1 MSFFLTSTVSML
13 VVLGI
18 MVLVHEFGHF
28 AVAKLCGVRVEVF
41 SVGFGKR
48 LFGFRRGDTDY
59 RLSLLPLGGYVRM
72 SGESGPQTGSGMAYG
87 LDPDAKGKMP
97 PEFGPNSRATGD
109 PGEFCNHPRWQRIL
123 IGLAGPVSNFLLAL
137 LLMTGFYMMHNEVEA
152 FRSQPA
158 NIDFVSDHTAAAAAG
173 LKPGDLITRFDGV
186 GNPTWE
192 QVSIRAAM
200 NVGQTI
206 RVDVKRD
213 GQTISTQLTVPNPPG
228 SADFDFDT
236 IGFVPRMQE
245 NPIRVR
251 QIEDGMPAAKAGLKP
266 GDEILSVDGLTL
278 HSVDAMLA
286 FLQQDNGKPIQL
298 TVLRDGRT
306 FQINL
311 QPVMADAGNGHPP
324 VKLYR
329 IGFAPILPPLKIQ
342 QLPLP
347 AALKQSVHF
356 NLRYSGLIIEVLHR
370 MVTRRFA
377 MQDLSGPIGIAR
389 ETGLAV
395 EQPGWQP
402 LIGLMSIISLNLGI
416 FNLLPI
422 PILDGGVIVLL
433 LIEGVMRRDLNQ
445 EFKERIYQA
454 AFVVLLIFA
463 AFVMFND
470 ISKLQVFSKLKP

>member
-59 RLSLLPLGGYVRM
+59 RLSLLPLGGYVKM
-72 SGESGPQTGSGMAYG
+72 SGEAPGEGT
-87 LDPDAKGKMP
+87 
-97 PEFGPNSRATGD
+97 TGD
-109 PGEFCNHPRWQRIL
+109 PGEFSAHPRWQRIL
-123 IGLAGPVSNFLLAL
+123 IGLAGPVCNFLLAL
-137 LLMTGFYMMHNEVEA
+137 FLMTGFYMMHNEVEA
-152 FRSQPA
+152 FRSEPA
-158 NIDFVSDHTAAAAAG
+158 KIDFVSPHTAASDAG
-173 LKPGDLITRFDGV
+173 LQSGDLMTRFDNV
-186 GNPTWE
+186 TNPTWE
-192 QVSIRAAM
+192 QVSIRAAL
-200 NVGQTI
+200 NVGQTVPI
-206 RVDVKRD
+206 EVQRD
-213 GQTISTQLTVPNPPG
+213 GQTVAVQLRVPNPHG
-228 SADFDFDT
+228 TDDFDFDT
-236 IGFVPRMQE
+236 VGFVPKMQSE
-245 NPIRVR
+245 PIRVR
-251 QIEDGMPAAKAGLKP
+251 QIEPGMPAAKAGLQA
-266 GDEILSVDGLTL
+266 GDQILSVDGLSL

-286 FLQQDNGKPIQL
+286 FLQQGGGHPIHLTALRNGQ
-298 TVLRDGRT
+298 
-306 FQINL
+306 NL
-311 QPVMADAGNGHPP
+311 QIELQPIMADAGNGK
-324 VKLYR
+324 KLYR
-329 IGFAPILPPLKIQ
+329 IGFAPNLPPFKIQ

-347 AALKQSVHF
+347 EALHQSVHF
-356 NLRYSGLIIEVLHR
+356 NLRYSGLILEVLQR

-377 MQDLSGPIGIAR
+377 VQDLSGPIGIAR

-395 EQPGWQP
+395 QQPGWQP
-402 LIGLMSIISLNLGI
+402 IIGLMSIISLNLGI

-470 ISKLQVFSKLKP
+470 ISKLQVFTKLKP

>member
-1 MSFFLTSTVSML
+1 ML

-28 AVAKLCGVRVEVF
+28 AVAKMCGVRVEVF
-41 SVGFGKR
+41 SIGFGKR

-59 RLSLLPLGGYVRM
+59 RLSLLPLGGYVKM
-72 SGESGPQTGSGMAYG
+72 SGESPGEAS
-87 LDPDAKGKMP
+87 
-97 PEFGPNSRATGD
+97 TGD
-109 PGEFCNHPRWQRIL
+109 PAEFNAHPRWQRIL

-152 FRSQPA
+152 FRSEPA
-158 NIDFVSDHTAAAAAG
+158 NIDFVSDHTAASNAG
-173 LKPGDLITRFDGV
+173 LKAGDLLTRFDGV
-186 GNPTWE
+186 QNPTWE
-192 QVSIRAAM
+192 QVSIRSAM

-206 RVDVKRD
+206 PYEVRRD
-213 GQTISTQLTVPNPPG
+213 GQTVNGSLAVPNPKG
-228 SADFDFDT
+228 ADEFDFEA
-236 IGFVPRMQE
+236 IGFVPRMQSD
-245 NPIRVR
+245 PIRVR
-251 QIEDGMPAAKAGLKP
+251 QIEPNMPAAKAGLQA
-266 GDEILSVDGLTL
+266 GDQILSVDGLPL

-286 FLQQDNGKPIQL
+286 FLQQGSGKPIQL
-298 TVLRDGRT
+298 AVVRGGKQ
-306 FQINL
+306 FSIEL
-311 QPVMADAGNGHPP
+311 QPVMADAGNGH
-324 VKLYR
+324 KLYR
-329 IGFAPILPPLKIQ
+329 IGFAPNLPPFKIQ
-342 QLPLP
+342 QLSLPL
-347 AALKQSVHF
+347 ALEQSVHF
-356 NLRYSGLIIEVLHR
+356 NLRYSGLILEVLHR

-377 MQDLSGPIGIAR
+377 VQDLSGPIGIAR

-402 LIGLMSIISLNLGI
+402 IIGLMSIISLNLGI

-433 LIEGVMRRDLNQ
+433 LIEGIMRRDLNQ

>member
-1 MSFFLTSTVSML
+1 ML

-41 SVGFGKR
+41 SIGFGKR

-72 SGESGPQTGSGMAYG
+72 SGEGPGEAS
-87 LDPDAKGKMP
+87 
-97 PEFGPNSRATGD
+97 TGD
-109 PGEFCNHPRWQRIL
+109 PAEFSAHPRWQRIL
-123 IGLAGPVSNFLLAL
+123 IGLAGPVCNFLLAL

-158 NIDFVSDHTAAAAAG
+158 NIDFVSDHSAASAAG
-173 LKPGDLITRFDGV
+173 LKAGDLITRFDGV
-186 GNPTWE
+186 QNPTWE
-192 QVSIRAAM
+192 QVNIRSAM

-206 RVDVKRD
+206 PVDVKRG
-213 GQTISTQLTVPNPPG
+213 GQTISNLLTVPNPRG
-228 SADFDFDT
+228 SDDFDFDT

-245 NPIRVR
+245 DPIRVR
-251 QIEDGMPAAKAGLKP
+251 QIEANMPAAKAGLKA
-266 GDEILSVDGLTL
+266 GDQILSVDGLAL

-298 TVLRDGRT
+298 TVQRDGKQ
-306 FQINL
+306 FDIDL
-311 QPVMADAGNGHPP
+311 QPVMADEPNGH
-324 VKLYR
+324 KLYR
-329 IGFAPILPPLKIQ
+329 IGFAPNLPPFKIQ
-342 QLPLP
+342 QLSLP
-347 AALKQSVHF
+347 AALNQSIHF
-356 NLRYSGLIIEVLHR
+356 NLRYSGLILEVLHR

-377 MQDLSGPIGIAR
+377 VQDLSGPIGIAR

-402 LIGLMSIISLNLGI
+402 IIGLMSIISLNLGI

>member
-41 SVGFGKR
+41 SIGFGKR

-59 RLSLLPLGGYVRM
+59 RLSLLPLGGYVKM
-72 SGESGPQTGSGMAYG
+72 SGESPGEAS
-87 LDPDAKGKMP
+87 
-97 PEFGPNSRATGD
+97 TGD
-109 PGEFCNHPRWQRIL
+109 PAEFNAHPRWQRIL

-152 FRSQPA
+152 FRSQAA

-173 LKPGDLITRFDGV
+173 LKPGDVITRFDSV
-186 GNPTWE
+186 NNPNWE
-192 QVSIRAAM
+192 QVSIRSAM

-206 RVDVKRD
+206 PVDVKRD
-213 GQTISTQLTVPNPPG
+213 GQIINTQLTVPNPRRG
-228 SADFDFDT
+228 DDFDFDT
-236 IGFVPRMQE
+236 VGFVPRMQQG
-245 NPIRVR
+245 PLTIH
-251 QIEDGMPAAKAGLKP
+251 QIEPGMPAAKAGMKA
-266 GDEILSVDGLTL
+266 GDQILSVNGLAL
-278 HSVDAMLA
+278 HSVDALLA
-286 FLQQDNGKPIQL
+286 FLQQDQGRP
-298 TVLRDGRT
+298 VRVAAMRDGQP
-306 FQINL
+306 FQLEL
-311 QPVMADAGNGHPP
+311 QPVMADPGDGH
-324 VKLYR
+324 KLYR
-329 IGFAPILPPLKIQ
+329 VGFTLNAPPFKIQ

-356 NLRYSGLIIEVLHR
+356 NLRYSGLILEVLHR

-377 MQDLSGPIGIAR
+377 VQDLSGPIGIAR

-402 LIGLMSIISLNLGI
+402 IIGLMSIISLNLGI

>member
-41 SVGFGKR
+41 SIGFGKR

-59 RLSLLPLGGYVRM
+59 RLSLLPLGGYVKM
-72 SGESGPQTGSGMAYG
+72 SGEAPGEGT
-87 LDPDAKGKMP
+87 
-97 PEFGPNSRATGD
+97 TGD
-109 PGEFCNHPRWQRIL
+109 PGEFSAHPRWQRIL
-123 IGLAGPVSNFLLAL
+123 IGLAGPVCNFLLAL
-137 LLMTGFYMMHNEVEA
+137 FLMTGFYMMHNEVEA

-158 NIDFVSDHTAAAAAG
+158 RIDFVSGHTAASDAG
-173 LKPGDLITRFDGV
+173 LQAGDLLTRFDNV
-186 GNPTWE
+186 TNPTWE
-192 QVSIRAAM
+192 QVSIRAAL
-200 NVGQTI
+200 NVGQTVPI
-206 RVDVKRD
+206 ELQRD
-213 GQTISTQLTVPNPPG
+213 GKTVSTQLQVPNPHG
-228 SADFDFDT
+228 NDDFDFDT
-236 IGFVPRMQE
+236 VGFVPKMQE
-245 NPIRVR
+245 DPIRVR
-251 QIEDGMPAAKAGLKP
+251 QIEPGMPAAKAGLQA
-266 GDEILSVDGLTL
+266 GDQILSVDGLSL

-286 FLQQDNGKPIQL
+286 FLQQGGGRPIHL
-298 TVLRDGRT
+298 TALRDGQT
-306 FQINL
+306 LQIEL
-311 QPVMADAGNGHPP
+311 QPIMADAGNGK
-324 VKLYR
+324 KLYR
-329 IGFAPILPPLKIQ
+329 IGFAPNLLPFKIQ

-347 AALKQSVHF
+347 QALHQSVHF
-356 NLRYSGLIIEVLHR
+356 NLRYSGLILEVLQR

-377 MQDLSGPIGIAR
+377 VQDLSGPIGIAR
-389 ETGLAV
+389 QTGLAV
-395 EQPGWQP
+395 QEPGWQP
-402 LIGLMSIISLNLGI
+402 IIGLMSIISLNLGI

-470 ISKLQVFSKLKP
+470 ISKLQVFTKLKP

>member
-48 LFGFRRGDTDY
+48 LFGFRHGDTDY

-72 SGESGPQTGSGMAYG
+72 SGEAPGEES
-87 LDPDAKGKMP
+87 
-97 PEFGPNSRATGD
+97 TGD
-109 PGEFCNHPRWQRIL
+109 PAEFSAHPRWQRIL

-137 LLMTGFYMMHNEVEA
+137 FLMTGFYMMHNEVEA

-158 NIDFVSDHTAAAAAG
+158 NIDFVSEHSAAAAAG
-173 LKPGDLITRFDGV
+173 IKAGDLITRFDGV
-186 GNPTWE
+186 TNPTWE
-192 QVSIRAAM
+192 QVSIRSAM

-206 RVDVKRD
+206 PVDVKRN
-213 GQTISTQLTVPNPPG
+213 GQTVDAQLTVPNPRG
-228 SADFDFDT
+228 GDDFDFDT
-236 IGFVPRMQE
+236 VGFVPKMQE
-245 NPIRVR
+245 DPIRVR
-251 QIEDGMPAAKAGLKP
+251 QIEPGMPAAKAGLQA
-266 GDEILSVDGLTL
+266 GDQILSVDGLTL

-286 FLQQDNGKPIQL
+286 FLQQGNGKPIQL
-298 TVLRDGRT
+298 TALRNGQT
-306 FQINL
+306 FHVDL
-311 QPVMADAGNGHPP
+311 QPVLADAGNGH
-324 VKLYR
+324 KLYR
-329 IGFAPILPPLKIQ
+329 IGFAPNLPPFKIQ
-342 QLPLP
+342 QLSLP
-347 AALKQSVHF
+347 AAMHQSVKF
-356 NLRYSGLIIEVLHR
+356 NLRYSGLILEVLHR

-377 MQDLSGPIGIAR
+377 VQDLSGPIGIAR

-402 LIGLMSIISLNLGI
+402 IIGLMSIISLNLGI

-433 LIEGVMRRDLNQ
+433 LIEEVMRRDLNQ

>member
-41 SVGFGKR
+41 SIGFGKR

-59 RLSLLPLGGYVRM
+59 RLSLLPLGGYVKM
-72 SGESGPQTGSGMAYG
+72 SGETPGEAS
-87 LDPDAKGKMP
+87 
-97 PEFGPNSRATGD
+97 TGD
-109 PGEFCNHPRWQRIL
+109 PAEFNAHPRWQRIL

-152 FRSQPA
+152 FRSQAA
-158 NIDFVSDHTAAAAAG
+158 NIDFVSDHTAAANAG
-173 LKPGDLITRFDGV
+173 LKPGDVITRFDNV
-186 GNPTWE
+186 NNPTWE
-192 QVSIRAAM
+192 QVSIRSAM
-200 NVGQTI
+200 NVGQMI
-206 RVDVKRD
+206 PVDVQRD
-213 GQTISTQLTVPNPPG
+213 GQTVSTQLVVPNPAG
-228 SADFDFDT
+228 SDDFDFDT

-245 NPIRVR
+245 DPIRVR
-251 QIEDGMPAAKAGLKP
+251 QIEAGMPAAKAGLQA
-266 GDEILSVDGLTL
+266 GDQILSVDGMKL

-286 FLQQDNGKPIQL
+286 FLQQGNGRPIQL
-298 TVLRDGRT
+298 TALRDGKT
-306 FQINL
+306 FQITL
-311 QPVMADAGNGHPP
+311 QPIMADAGNGR
-324 VKLYR
+324 KLYR
-329 IGFAPILPPLKIQ
+329 IGFAPNLPPFKIQ

-347 AALKQSVHF
+347 EALKQSVHF
-356 NLRYSGLIIEVLHR
+356 NLRYSGLILEVLHR

-377 MQDLSGPIGIAR
+377 VQDLSGPIGIAKQ
-389 ETGLAV
+389 TGLAV

-402 LIGLMSIISLNLGI
+402 IIGLMSIISLNLGI

-433 LIEGVMRRDLNQ
+433 LIEEIMRRDLNQ

>member
-41 SVGFGKR
+41 SIGFGKR

-59 RLSLLPLGGYVRM
+59 RLSLLPLGGYVKM
-72 SGESGPQTGSGMAYG
+72 SGESPGEVS
-87 LDPDAKGKMP
+87 
-97 PEFGPNSRATGD
+97 TGD
-109 PGEFCNHPRWQRIL
+109 PAEFNAHPRWQRML

-152 FRSQPA
+152 FRSQLA

-173 LKPGDLITRFDGV
+173 LKPGDLITRFDSV
-186 GNPTWE
+186 TNPTWE
-192 QVSIRAAM
+192 QVSIRSAM
-200 NVGQTI
+200 NVAQTI
-206 RVDVKRD
+206 PVDVKRD
-213 GQTISTQLTVPNPPG
+213 GQIVSTQMTIPQPRG
-228 SADFDFDT
+228 GDDFDFDT
-236 IGFVPRMQE
+236 VGFVPRMQE
-245 NPIRVR
+245 DPIRVR
-251 QIEDGMPAAKAGLKP
+251 QIEAGMPAAKAGLKA
-266 GDEILSVDGLTL
+266 GDQILSVDGLTL

-286 FLQQDNGKPIQL
+286 FLQQGNGRPIQL
-298 TVLRDGRT
+298 SALRDGKT
-306 FQINL
+306 FQVEL
-311 QPVMADAGNGHPP
+311 QPIMADEPDGR
-324 VKLYR
+324 KLYR
-329 IGFAPILPPLKIQ
+329 IGFAPNLPPFKIQ

-347 AALKQSVHF
+347 AALKQSVRF
-356 NLRYSGLIIEVLHR
+356 NLRYSGLIIEVLQR

-377 MQDLSGPIGIAR
+377 VQDLSGPIGIAR

-395 EQPGWQP
+395 QQPGWQP
-402 LIGLMSIISLNLGI
+402 IIGLMSIISLNLGI

-422 PILDGGVIVLL
+422 PILDGGVIALL
-433 LIEGVMRRDLNQ
+433 LIEGVMRRDLNP
-445 EFKERIYQA
+445 EFRERIYQA

>member
-13 VVLGI
+13 IVLGI

-41 SVGFGKR
+41 SIGFGKR

-59 RLSLLPLGGYVRM
+59 RLSLLPLGGYVKM
-72 SGESGPQTGSGMAYG
+72 SGEQPGEGS
-87 LDPDAKGKMP
+87 
-97 PEFGPNSRATGD
+97 TGD
-109 PGEFCNHPRWQRIL
+109 PAEFSAHPRWQRIL

-137 LLMTGFYMMHNEVEA
+137 ALMTGFYMMHNEVEA
-152 FRSQPA
+152 FRALPA
-158 NIDFVSDHTAAAAAG
+158 NIDFVSDHTAAATAG
-173 LKPGDLITRFDGV
+173 LKAGDLITRFDSV
-186 GNPTWE
+186 TNPTWE

-206 RVDVKRD
+206 PVDVKRN
-213 GQTISTQLTVPNPPG
+213 GQTVTTQLSVPQPRG
-228 SADFDFDT
+228 ADEFDFDT
-236 IGFVPRMQE
+236 VGFVPRMQE
-245 NPIRVR
+245 GPVRVR
-251 QIEDGMPAAKAGLKP
+251 QIEANMPAARAGLKP
-266 GDEILSVDGLTL
+266 GDEILSVNGLAL

-286 FLQQDNGKPIQL
+286 FLQQDNGRPIEL
-298 TVLRDGRT
+298 TALRDGQQ
-306 FQINL
+306 FQISL
-311 QPVMADAGNGHPP
+311 QPIMADAGSNH
-324 VKLYR
+324 KLYR
-329 IGFAPILPPLKIQ
+329 IGFAPNLPPFKIQ

-347 AALKQSVHF
+347 QALHQSVHF
-356 NLRYSGLIIEVLHR
+356 NLRYSGLILEVLQR

-377 MQDLSGPIGIAR
+377 VQDLSGPIGIAR
-389 ETGLAV
+389 QTGLAV
-395 EQPGWQP
+395 EEPGWQP
-402 LIGLMSIISLNLGI
+402 IIGLMSIISLNLGI

>member
-59 RLSLLPLGGYVRM
+59 RLSLLPLGGYVKM
-72 SGESGPQTGSGMAYG
+72 SGEAPGEAS
-87 LDPDAKGKMP
+87 
-97 PEFGPNSRATGD
+97 TGD
-109 PGEFCNHPRWQRIL
+109 PAEFNAHPRWQRIL

-152 FRSQPA
+152 FRSQAA
-158 NIDFVSDHTAAAAAG
+158 NIDFVSDHTAASNAG
-173 LKPGDLITRFDGV
+173 LKSGDLITRFDSV
-186 GNPTWE
+186 KNPTWE
-192 QVSIRAAM
+192 QVSIRSAM
-200 NVGQTI
+200 NVGQI
-206 RVDVKRD
+206 IPVDVQRD
-213 GQTISTQLTVPNPPG
+213 GQTVSTQLVVPNPTG
-228 SADFDFDT
+228 SDDFDFDT

-245 NPIRVR
+245 DPIRVR
-251 QIEDGMPAAKAGLKP
+251 QIEAGMPAAKAGLQA
-266 GDEILSVDGLTL
+266 GDQILSVDGMML

-286 FLQQDNGKPIQL
+286 FLQQGNGRPIQL
-298 TVLRDGRT
+298 TALRDGKT
-306 FQINL
+306 FQLTL
-311 QPVMADAGNGHPP
+311 QPIMADAGNGR
-324 VKLYR
+324 KLYR
-329 IGFAPILPPLKIQ
+329 IGFAPNLPPFKIQ

-347 AALKQSVHF
+347 EALKQSVHF
-356 NLRYSGLIIEVLHR
+356 NLRYSGLILEVLHR
-370 MVTRRFA
+370 MITRRFA
-377 MQDLSGPIGIAR
+377 VQDLSGPIGIAKQ
-389 ETGLAV
+389 TGLAV

-402 LIGLMSIISLNLGI
+402 IIGLMSIISLNLGI

-422 PILDGGVIVLL
+422 PILDGGMIALL
-433 LIEGVMRRDLNQ
+433 LIEGIMRRDLNQ
-445 EFKERIYQA
+445 EFRERLYQA

>member
-1 MSFFLTSTVSML
+1 MNFFLTSTVSML

-41 SVGFGKR
+41 SIGFGKR

-59 RLSLLPLGGYVRM
+59 RLSLLPLGGYVKM
-72 SGESGPQTGSGMAYG
+72 SGESPGEAS
-87 LDPDAKGKMP
+87 
-97 PEFGPNSRATGD
+97 TGD
-109 PGEFCNHPRWQRIL
+109 PAEFNAHPRWQRIL

-137 LLMTGFYMMHNEVEA
+137 ALMTGFYMMHNEVEA
-152 FRSQPA
+152 FRSQAA
-158 NIDFVSDHTAAAAAG
+158 NIDFVSDHTSAANAG
-173 LKPGDLITRFDGV
+173 LKAGDIITRFDNV
-186 GNPTWE
+186 SNPTWE
-192 QVSIRAAM
+192 QVSIRSAM
-200 NVGQTI
+200 NVGQMI
-206 RVDVKRD
+206 PVEVKRD
-213 GQTISTQLTVPNPPG
+213 GQTVSTQLMVPQPHG
-228 SADFDFDT
+228 SDDFDFDI

-245 NPIRVR
+245 DPIRVR
-251 QIEDGMPAAKAGLKP
+251 QIEPNMPAAKAGLQA
-266 GDEILSVDGLTL
+266 GDQILAVDGLTL

-286 FLQQDNGKPIQL
+286 FLQEGNGKPIQL
-298 TVLRDGRT
+298 TALRDGKT
-306 FQINL
+306 FQVTL
-311 QPVMADAGNGHPP
+311 QPIMADAGNGH
-324 VKLYR
+324 KLYR
-329 IGFAPILPPLKIQ
+329 IGFAPNLPPFKIQ

-356 NLRYSGLIIEVLHR
+356 NLRYSGLILEVLHR

-377 MQDLSGPIGIAR
+377 VQDLSGPIGIAR

-402 LIGLMSIISLNLGI
+402 IIGLMSIISLNLGI

-433 LIEGVMRRDLNQ
+433 LIEGIMRRDLNQ

>member
-41 SVGFGKR
+41 SIGFGKR

-59 RLSLLPLGGYVRM
+59 RLSLLPLGGYVKM
-72 SGESGPQTGSGMAYG
+72 SGESPGEAS
-87 LDPDAKGKMP
+87 
-97 PEFGPNSRATGD
+97 TGD
-109 PGEFCNHPRWQRIL
+109 PAEFNAHPRWQRIL
-123 IGLAGPVSNFLLAL
+123 IGLAGPVCNFLLAL
-137 LLMTGFYMMHNEVEA
+137 ALMTGFYMMHNEVEA
-152 FRSQPA
+152 FRSQA
-158 NIDFVSDHTAAAAAG
+158 ATIDFVSDHTAAAAAG
-173 LKPGDLITRFDGV
+173 LKSGDLITRFDNV
-186 GNPTWE
+186 NNPTWE

-200 NVGQTI
+200 NVGQVI
-206 RVDVKRD
+206 PVDVKRD
-213 GQTISTQLTVPNPPG
+213 GQTVSAEMMVPSPRG
-228 SADFDFDT
+228 SDEFDFDT

-245 NPIRVR
+245 DPVRIR
-251 QIEDGMPAAKAGLKP
+251 QIEAGMPAAKAGMKP
-266 GDEILSVDGLTL
+266 GDQILSVDGLML
-278 HSVDAMLA
+278 HSSDAMLA
-286 FLQQDNGKPIQL
+286 FLQQDNGRPIQL
-298 TVLRDGRT
+298 TVLRDGKT
-306 FQINL
+306 FQIAL
-311 QPVMADAGNGHPP
+311 QPVMADTDTRR
-324 VKLYR
+324 LYR
-329 IGFAPILPPLKIQ
+329 IGFAPNLPPLKIQ

-356 NLRYSGLIIEVLHR
+356 NLRYSGLILEVLHR

-377 MQDLSGPIGIAR
+377 VQDLSGPIGIAR

-402 LIGLMSIISLNLGI
+402 IIGLMSIISLNLGI

-470 ISKLQVFSKLKP
+470 ISKLQVFTKLKP